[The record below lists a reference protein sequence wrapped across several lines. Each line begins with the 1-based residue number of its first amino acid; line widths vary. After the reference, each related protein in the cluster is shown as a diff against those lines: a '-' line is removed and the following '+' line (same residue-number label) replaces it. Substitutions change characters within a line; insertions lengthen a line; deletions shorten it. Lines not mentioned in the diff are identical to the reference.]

1 MMLDLAWFGGA
12 RVLSVQED
20 KEVQMTRKVRIGIAG
35 LGFGAEFIPI
45 YQAHPD
51 AELVALCQRNETSL
65 ASIADAFGVKARYT
79 DFADLI
85 ADPDLDA
92 VHINTPIQ
100 NHAEHSIAALRA
112 GKHVA
117 CTVPMATTLE
127 ECKAIVDAVQ
137 ESGKTYMMMETVVY
151 SREYLHVKELVA
163 DGTIGRVQFLRGAHH
178 QEMAGWPGYWEG
190 LPPMH
195 YATHAVSPVL
205 SLAGALAE
213 SVVCLGSGRI
223 APELEAR
230 YGSPF
235 AVESALITLRDSD
248 VGAEVARSLF
258 ETAREYV
265 ESFTVF
271 GSKATFEWEQT
282 QGAGHVL
289 HMGEVPR
296 RVDVPDFA
304 HRLPAEI
311 APFTSRGVYDE
322 DHQHLSFVQGSG
334 HGGSHPH
341 LAHEFVRSIVEERR
355 SAIDEITAANWTSV
369 GICAHESA
377 MRGGARISLPD
388 FATAAVA
395 TS

>member
-1 MMLDLAWFGGA
+1 
-12 RVLSVQED
+12 
-20 KEVQMTRKVRIGIAG
+20 MTQKVRVGVVG

-51 AELVALCQRNETSL
+51 AEMLAVCQRTRSALDRTAEQ
-65 ASIADAFGVKARYT
+65 FGVPRRYT
-79 DFADLI
+79 DIADLL
-85 ADPDLDA
+85 ADPEIDA
-92 VHINTPIQ
+92 VHINTPIPD
-100 NHAEHSIAALRA
+100 HAAQSIAALEA

-127 ECKAIVDAVQ
+127 EIEAVVTAAGR
-137 ESGKTYMMMETVVY
+137 SGRNYMMMETVVY
-151 SREYLHVKELVA
+151 SREFLHVQSLVA

-205 SLAGALAE
+205 ALAGSLAE

-223 APELEAR
+223 SEDLSAR

-235 AVESALITLRDSD
+235 AVETALITTRDGI
-248 VGAEVARSLF
+248 VHAEVARSLF

-271 GSKATFEWEQT
+271 GDRATFEWEQT

-289 HMGEVPR
+289 HVGEQPQRIEVR
-296 RVDVPDFA
+296 DFA
-304 HRLPAEI
+304 DRLPAEI
-311 APFTSRGVYDE
+311 APFTTRGVYGDDNE
-322 DHQHLSFVQGSG
+322 HLSFVQGAG

-341 LAHEFVRSIVEERR
+341 LAHEFLRSIVEQRPP
-355 SAIDEITAANWTSV
+355 AIDAQTAANWTAV

-377 MRGGARISLPD
+377 MAGGERIRIPD
-388 FATAAVA
+388 FSGG

>member
-1 MMLDLAWFGGA
+1 
-12 RVLSVQED
+12 
-20 KEVQMTRKVRIGIAG
+20 MTRKIRVALAG

-51 AELVALCQRNETSL
+51 AELVAVCQRSEDALHET
-65 ASIADAFGVKARYT
+65 ADRFGIPGRYPSF
-79 DFADLI
+79 DALV
-85 ADPDLDA
+85 ADPDVDA
-92 VHINTPIQ
+92 VHINTPIPD
-100 NHAEHSIAALRA
+100 HAAHTVAALRA

-127 ECKAIVDAVQ
+127 ECHAIVAAAR
-137 ESGKTYMMMETVVY
+137 EAGRNYMMMETVVY
-151 SREYLHVKELVA
+151 SREFLHVRDLVA

-205 SLAGALAE
+205 ALAGALAE
-213 SVVCLGSGRI
+213 SVVCQGSGRI
-223 APELEAR
+223 SDELTAHH
-230 YGSPF
+230 GSPF
-235 AVESALITLRDSD
+235 AVETALIALRGSE

-271 GSKATFEWEQT
+271 GDRATFEWEQT

-289 HMGEVPR
+289 HVGEKPR
-296 RVDVPDFA
+296 RVEIPDFA

-311 APFTSRGVYDE
+311 ARFTTRGVYD
-322 DHQHLSFVQGSG
+322 DDNTHLSFVQGSG

-341 LAHEFVRSIVEERR
+341 LAHEFVRSIIEDRPPP
-355 SAIDEITAANWTSV
+355 IDAVTAANWTAV

-377 MRGGARISLPD
+377 MRGGARVAIPD
-388 FATAAVA
+388 FAAAQVVDFA
-395 TS
+395 GEGR